1 MLACYIPVFGDRTAT
16 RQYCLEKL
24 QKEMWTA
31 TASRD
36 EEPEPQLLLPGVLRE
51 NHYQSKNAKS
61 LIKIELGWIHE
72 GKYMKNCCG
81 GGIKVLEVSK
91 DSTRQDLASHARK
104 LFFPNGKSKKGKWE
118 HFQHNIF
125 DFKESKID
133 ERATVGE
140 LTRQDKFG
148 MLRFYLNTS
157 PITFP
162 DTEMDSKIER
172 HSETP
177 EEQRRLVY
185 SYEHQDNPLSAESS
199 RTPEDSHPV
208 DLDVVEPS
216 SQSYYSEA
224 VEGLP
229 VYEPI
234 NWNMDDTVPVLFPV
248 DEVFSVPSTST
259 SNLNGHVQETGQIRF
274 VEYQQLHVRIKL
286 HRANLVD
293 EMIGQFKNE
302 AIFSYHLKYSFFN
315 ERGADANGL
324 ARDVYAAFWS
334 DFLDCAAEGAEMKVP
349 TLSPRW
355 QEEEWKAV
363 GRILAK
369 GFMDQGYFPLRFA
382 PAFTTALIFG
392 EHAVSAELLFES
404 LLLYLSQCQR
414 DLIMA
419 ALMDMDSDNQDDLLD
434 LLDQMGVKEVPAKDT
449 LKAVLLQLAH
459 IKMIQQPKYALDNM
473 SAAAGQALRTIL
485 PTMLKIRD
493 MYNDKKPTCSKVLK
507 MIKAFPL
514 TSAERQALG
523 FLHQYVQ
530 ELDEVGLR
538 KLLRFVTGSDIIC
551 VSRVHI
557 TFTTLEGLARRPVAH
572 TCGSVLELPCTYKSY
587 PELREEME
595 NVLTSNYLNMDFL

>member
-31 TASRD
+31 KASRD
-36 EEPEPQLLLPGVLRE
+36 EEPELELLLSGVQTE
-51 NHYQSKNAKS
+51 NHYQSKHAKS
-61 LIKIELGWIHE
+61 SIKIELGWIHE
-72 GKYMKNCCG
+72 GKYMRNCCG

-91 DSTRQDLASHARK
+91 DSTRKDLASHARK
-104 LFFPNGKSKKGKWE
+104 LFFPNGKSQKGKWE
-118 HFQHNIF
+118 HFQHNIS

-133 ERATVGE
+133 ESTTVGE
-140 LTRQDKFG
+140 WTRQSKLEI
-148 MLRFYLNTS
+148 LRFYLNTN
-157 PITFP
+157 PIMFP
-162 DTEMDSKIER
+162 DTETDSKIER
-172 HSETP
+172 PSETP
-177 EEQRRLVY
+177 EEQQRLVY

-199 RTPEDSHPV
+199 RTPEDSPV

-216 SQSYYSEA
+216 AQSCYSEA
-224 VEGLP
+224 FEGLP
-229 VYEPI
+229 GYEPI
-234 NWNMDDTVPVLFPV
+234 NWNMDDTVPV
-248 DEVFSVPSTST
+248 FSVPSTST
-259 SNLNGHVQETGQIRF
+259 CDLDGHAQETGQISL

-302 AIFSYHLKYSFFN
+302 AILSYHLKYSFFN
-315 ERGADANGL
+315 ERGADADGL
-324 ARDVYAAFWS
+324 ARDVYAAFWT
-334 DFLDCAAEGAEMKVP
+334 DFLDCAAEGAEMRVP
-349 TLSPRW
+349 ILSPRW

-369 GFMDQGYFPLRFA
+369 GFTDQGYFPLHFA

-419 ALMDMDSDNQDDLLD
+419 ALIDTDSDNQDELLD
-434 LLDQMGVKEVPAKDT
+434 LLDKMGVKEVPSKDT

-485 PTMLKIRD
+485 TTTSEIHD
-493 MYNDKKPTCSKVLK
+493 MYNDKKPTCTKVLK

-514 TSAERQALG
+514 TSAERQTLG
-523 FLHQYVQ
+523 FLRQYIQ

-538 KLLRFVTGSDIIC
+538 KLLRFVTGADIIC
-551 VSRVHI
+551 VSRIHI

-572 TCGSVLELPCTYKSY
+572 TCGSVMELPCTYKSY

-595 NVLTSNYLNMDFL
+595 NVLTCNYLNMDFL

>member
-1 MLACYIPVFGDRTAT
+1 
-16 RQYCLEKL
+16 
-24 QKEMWTA
+24 MWAA

-36 EEPEPQLLLPGVLRE
+36 EEPEPELLLSGVLTA

-61 LIKIELGWIHE
+61 SIKIELGWIHE
-72 GKYMKNCCG
+72 GRYMRNCCG

-91 DSTRQDLASHARK
+91 DSNRKDLASHARK

-125 DFKESKID
+125 DFKESKTN
-133 ERATVGE
+133 ESTTVGE
-140 LTRQDKFG
+140 LTRQSKFG
-148 MLRFYLNTS
+148 ILRFYLNTNS
-157 PITFP
+157 IMFP
-162 DTEMDSKIER
+162 DTETDSKIER
-172 HSETP
+172 QCETP
-177 EEQRRLVY
+177 EEQQRLVC

-199 RTPEDSHPV
+199 RTPEESPV

-224 VEGLP
+224 FEGLP

-234 NWNMDDTVPVLFPV
+234 HWNMDDTVPVLFPADV
-248 DEVFSVPSTST
+248 VFSVPSTST
-259 SNLNGHVQETGQIRF
+259 SNLDGHVQETRQISF

-293 EMIGQFKNE
+293 EMVGQFKNE
-302 AIFSYHLKYSFFN
+302 AILSYHLKYSFFN
-315 ERGADANGL
+315 ERGADADGL
-324 ARDVYAAFWS
+324 SRDVYAAFWT
-334 DFLDCAAEGAEMKVP
+334 DFLDCAAEGAEMRVP
-349 TLSPRW
+349 ILSPRW
-355 QEEEWKAV
+355 QGEEWKAV

-369 GFMDQGYFPLRFA
+369 GFMDQGYFPLHFA

-419 ALMDMDSDNQDDLLD
+419 ALIDMDSDNQDDLLD
-434 LLDQMGVKEVPAKDT
+434 LLDKMGVKEVPSKDS

-473 SAAAGQALRTIL
+473 SAAAEQALRAIL
-485 PTMLKIRD
+485 PTTLDIHD
-493 MYNDKKPTCSKVLK
+493 MYNDKKPTCTKVLK

-514 TSAERQALG
+514 TSAERQTLG
-523 FLHQYVQ
+523 FLRQYIQ

-538 KLLRFVTGSDIIC
+538 KLLRFVTGADIIC
-551 VSRVHI
+551 VSRIHI